1 MFALNCIAG
10 VRARRMT
17 SRAAVWGACVL
28 AAVAVGCR
36 DDAPVPS
43 TAAPAA
49 EPGIVFSDVTDRSGI
64 TFHYTFGDF
73 AYDNILESSGSGVA
87 FLDYNNDGNYDLL
100 FLNGRYL
107 EDISDP
113 KGRVFRD
120 ASNALYRNNGDGTFT
135 DVTDDAGLGGG
146 PWWSMAA
153 GCADYDG
160 DGFVDVLVANYGP
173 NRFFHNN
180 GDGTFSDHTDELGLA
195 GPEKL
200 NGEVKWSV
208 AVAPFDA
215 DADGDLDILVGNFL
229 AFDPYYL
236 SLSSPQRM
244 PSPVEYQGQPSSY
257 YRRGTDGRY
266 EEVAA
271 EVGLH
276 FPQNKVMG
284 LTVFDADA
292 DGDLDIFQAND
303 HHANY
308 LLRNRG
314 DGTFEEVG
322 AKAGVAVNHDGAE
335 TGSMHGSL
343 GDVDGDGHSDI
354 LVTDLRYGSLYRN
367 LGDGRF
373 TDIILASGAVVGL
386 RGVEAW
392 GAGLH
397 DFDNDGDVDLFS
409 ANGAAETLVE
419 KSPTLMLNDGTGRF
433 VRVGGEAGAYFAD
446 KRSGRGAAFGDY
458 DNDGD
463 IDIVVN
469 HVDLEAK
476 ATLLRNDTANGHHWF
491 GVRLEP
497 TRGAPEPIGA
507 LVRLTAG
514 GRTQVRVYQPTQ
526 SYLSQN
532 DPRLHF
538 GLGRDTRVE
547 TLEIQWP
554 GRTVQKLTD
563 LPTDQY
569 YTVIEP

>member
-1 MFALNCIAG
+1 MFALNQILGTRARQATARAAIAG
-10 VRARRMT
+10 
-17 SRAAVWGACVL
+17 ACLL
-28 AAVAVGCR
+28 AAVAAGCR
-36 DDAPVPS
+36 EENS
-43 TAAPAA
+43 AAPAA
-49 EPGIVFSDVTDRSGI
+49 LPAAESGVVFSEVTDQAGI
-64 TFHYTFGDF
+64 PFRYTFGDF

-87 FLDYNNDGNYDLL
+87 FLDYDNDGNQDLL

-120 ASNALYRNNGDGTFT
+120 ATNALYRNNGDGTFS

-180 GDGTFSDHTDELGLA
+180 GDGTFADRTDEMGLA
-195 GPEKL
+195 GPETL
-200 NGEVKWSV
+200 NGWVKWSV

-229 AFDPYYL
+229 AFDPYHL
-236 SLSSPQRM
+236 SPGSPQRM
-244 PSPVEYQGQPSSY
+244 PAPAEYPGQPSNY
-257 YRRGTDGRY
+257 YRRRADGSY
-266 EEVAA
+266 EEAAA

-284 LTVFDADA
+284 LTVFDADD

-303 HHANY
+303 HHGNY

-322 AKAGVAVNHDGAE
+322 AKAGVAVNLDGAE

-343 GDVDGDGHSDI
+343 GDVDGDGRIDI

-367 LGDGRF
+367 LGNGRF
-373 TDIILASGAVVGL
+373 TDIILSSGAVVGL
-386 RGVEAW
+386 RGAEAW
-392 GAGLH
+392 GAGLY

-419 KSPTLMLNDGTGRF
+419 KPPTLMLNDGTGRF
-433 VRVGGEAGAYFAD
+433 VRVAGEAGPYFAG

-469 HVDLEAK
+469 HVDLTAR

-491 GVRLEP
+491 GVRLAP

-538 GLGRDTRVE
+538 GLGRDTQVE

-554 GRTVQKLTD
+554 GRAVQKLTD
-563 LPTDQY
+563 LPADQY
-569 YTVIEP
+569 HTVIEP

>member
-1 MFALNCIAG
+1 MFTLKHVIG
-10 VRARRMT
+10 VRDWQAT
-17 SRAAVWGACVL
+17 SRAVVWSACVL
-28 AAVAVGCR
+28 AAVGTGCH
-36 DDAPVPS
+36 DESLVPS
-43 TAAPAA
+43 TLAPAA
-49 EPGIVFSDVTDRSGI
+49 ESGIVFNDVTNQAGI
-64 TFHYTFGDF
+64 TFRYTFGDF

-87 FLDYNNDGNYDLL
+87 FLDYDDDGDYDLL

-107 EDISDP
+107 EDVSDP
-113 KGRVFRD
+113 KGRVFRN

-135 DVTDDAGLGGG
+135 DATDDAGLGGD
-146 PWWSMAA
+146 PRWSMAA

-160 DGFVDVLVANYGP
+160 DGFVDILVANYGP

-180 GDGTFSDHTDELGLA
+180 GDGTFTDRTNELGLA

-200 NGEVKWSV
+200 NGWVKWSV

-215 DADGDLDILVGNFL
+215 DVDGDLDILVGNFL

-236 SLSSPQRM
+236 SPGSPQRM
-244 PSPVEYQGQPSSY
+244 PAPAEYQGQPSSY
-257 YRRGTDGRY
+257 YRRRADGGY

-284 LTVFDADA
+284 LTVFDADE

-314 DGTFEEVG
+314 DGRFEEVG
-322 AKAGVAVNHDGAE
+322 AIAGVALNHDGAE

-343 GDVDGDGHSDI
+343 GDVDSDGRTDI

-367 LGDGRF
+367 LGGGRF
-373 TDIILASGAVVGL
+373 ADIILSSGAVVGL
-386 RGVEAW
+386 RDMEAW
-392 GAGLH
+392 GAGLY

-409 ANGAAETLVE
+409 ANGAAETLVA
-419 KSPTLMLNDGTGRF
+419 KPPTLMRNDGAGRF
-433 VRVGGEAGAYFAD
+433 VRVGSGAGPYFAGT
-446 KRSGRGAAFGDY
+446 RSGRGAAFGDF

-463 IDIVVN
+463 IDIAVN
-469 HVDLEAK
+469 HVDLKAR

-507 LVRLTAG
+507 VVRLTAG

-538 GLGRDTRVE
+538 GLGRSTRVE
-547 TLEIQWP
+547 ALEIQWP
-554 GRTVQKLTD
+554 GRAVQKLTD
-563 LPTDQY
+563 LSADQY
-569 YTVIEP
+569 HTVIEP

>member
-1 MFALNCIAG
+1 M
-10 VRARRMT
+10 
-17 SRAAVWGACVL
+17 
-28 AAVAVGCR
+28 
-36 DDAPVPS
+36 
-43 TAAPAA
+43 AAPAA
-49 EPGIVFSDVTDRSGI
+49 ESGVVFNDVTGKAGI
-64 TFHYTFGDF
+64 TFRYTFGDF
-73 AYDNILESSGSGVA
+73 SYDNILESSGSGVA
-87 FLDYNNDGNYDLL
+87 FLDYNDDGDYDLL

-107 EDISDP
+107 EGVSDP

-135 DVTDDAGLGGG
+135 DVTDDAGLGGD
-146 PWWSMAA
+146 PLWSMAA

-173 NRFFHNN
+173 NRFYRNN
-180 GDGTFSDHTDELGLA
+180 GDGTFTDRTNELGLA
-195 GPEKL
+195 GPETL
-200 NGEVKWSV
+200 NGWPKWSV

-215 DADGDLDILVGNFL
+215 DADGDLDVLVGNFL

-236 SLSSPQRM
+236 SPGSPHRM
-244 PSPVEYQGQPSSY
+244 PAPAEYQGQPSSY
-257 YRRGTDGRY
+257 YRRRADGRY

-271 EVGLH
+271 EAGLH

-284 LTVFDADA
+284 LTVFDADE
-292 DGDLDIFQAND
+292 DGGLDIFQAND

-322 AKAGVAVNHDGAE
+322 EKAGVAVNHDGAE

-343 GDVDGDGHSDI
+343 GDVDGDGRIDI

-367 LGDGRF
+367 LGGGRF
-373 TDIILASGAVVGL
+373 TDIILGSGAVVGL
-386 RGVEAW
+386 RGMEAW

-419 KSPTLMLNDGTGRF
+419 KLPTLMLNDGAGRF
-433 VRVGGEAGAYFAD
+433 VRVGSEAGPYFAD
-446 KRSGRGAAFGDY
+446 TRSGRGAAFGDY

-469 HVDLEAK
+469 HVDLKAR
-476 ATLLRNDTANGHHWF
+476 ATLLRNDTANDHHWF

-507 LVRLTAG
+507 VVRLTAG

-538 GLGRDTRVE
+538 GLGRGTRVE

-554 GRTVQKLTD
+554 GRAVQKLTD
-563 LPTDQY
+563 LPVDQY
-569 YTVIEP
+569 HAVIEP

>member
-1 MFALNCIAG
+1 MFALNYVVG
-10 VRARRMT
+10 VWARRMT
-17 SRAAVWGACVL
+17 SRAAVWGTCVL

-36 DDAPVPS
+36 DDAPVAS
-43 TAAPAA
+43 TAPPAA
-49 EPGIVFSDVTDRSGI
+49 EPGIVFNDVTDKADI

-73 AYDNILESSGSGVA
+73 TYDNILESSGSGVA
-87 FLDYNNDGNYDLL
+87 FLDYNNDGDYDLL

-120 ASNALYRNNGDGTFT
+120 ARNALYRNNGDGTFT

-180 GDGTFSDHTDELGLA
+180 GDGTFTDRTNELGLA

-200 NGEVKWSV
+200 NGGVKWSV

-229 AFDPYYL
+229 AFDPNYL
-236 SLSSPQRM
+236 SPGSPQRM

-257 YRRGTDGRY
+257 YRRGADGRY
-266 EEVAA
+266 EEAAA

-276 FPQNKVMG
+276 FPQNKIMG
-284 LTVFDADA
+284 LTVFDADK

-343 GDVDGDGHSDI
+343 GDVDGDGRIDI

-373 TDIILASGAVVGL
+373 ADIILESGAVVGL
-386 RGVEAW
+386 RGAGAW

-409 ANGAAETLVE
+409 ANGTAETLIE
-419 KSPTLMLNDGTGRF
+419 KPPTLMLNDGAGRF
-433 VRVGGEAGAYFAD
+433 VRVRGEAGSYFAG

-463 IDIVVN
+463 IDIVIN
-469 HVDLEAK
+469 HVDLKAR
-476 ATLLRNDTANGHHWF
+476 ATLLRNDTANGHNWF

-507 LVRLTAG
+507 VVRLTAG

-563 LPTDQY
+563 LPANQY
-569 YTVIEP
+569 HTVIEP

>member
-1 MFALNCIAG
+1 
-10 VRARRMT
+10 
-17 SRAAVWGACVL
+17 VWGVCVL
-28 AAVAVGCR
+28 AAVGAGCH
-36 DDAPVPS
+36 DEAAVPS
-43 TAAPAA
+43 MAAPAV
-49 EPGIVFSDVTDRSGI
+49 ESGIVFNDVTGKAGI
-64 TFHYTFGDF
+64 NFRYTFGDF

-87 FLDYNNDGNYDLL
+87 FLDYDNDGDYDLL

-107 EDISDP
+107 EGVSDP

-120 ASNALYRNNGDGTFT
+120 AGNALYRNNGDGTFT
-135 DVTDDAGLGGG
+135 DATDDAGLGGG

-173 NRFFHNN
+173 NRFYHNN
-180 GDGTFSDHTDELGLA
+180 RDGTFTDRTKELGLA

-200 NGEVKWSV
+200 NGWPKWSV

-215 DADGDLDILVGNFL
+215 DADGDLDVLVGNFL

-236 SLSSPQRM
+236 SPGSPHRM
-244 PSPVEYQGQPSSY
+244 PAPAEYQGQPSSY
-257 YRRGTDGRY
+257 YRRRADGRY

-284 LTVFDADA
+284 LTVFDADE
-292 DGDLDIFQAND
+292 DGGLDIFQAND

-322 AKAGVAVNHDGAE
+322 EKAGVAVNHDGAE

-343 GDVDGDGHSDI
+343 GDVDGDGRVDI

-367 LGDGRF
+367 LGNGRF
-373 TDIILASGAVVGL
+373 ADIVLASGAVVGL
-386 RGVEAW
+386 RGMEAW

-419 KSPTLMLNDGTGRF
+419 KLPTLMLNDGAGRF
-433 VRVGGEAGAYFAD
+433 VRVGGEAGPYFAGT
-446 KRSGRGAAFGDY
+446 RSGRGAAFGDY

-469 HVDLEAK
+469 HVDLKAR
-476 ATLLRNDTANGHHWF
+476 ATLLRNDTANDHHWF
-491 GVRLEP
+491 GVRLKP

-507 LVRLTAG
+507 VVRLTAG

-538 GLGRDTRVE
+538 GLGRGTRVE
-547 TLEIQWP
+547 MLEIQWP
-554 GRTVQKLTD
+554 GRAVQKLTD
-563 LPTDQY
+563 LPADQY
-569 YTVIEP
+569 HAVVEP

>member
-1 MFALNCIAG
+1 MFALNHLIDVQ
-10 VRARRMT
+10 VRPAT
-17 SRAAVWGACVL
+17 STAAIWGACVL
-28 AAVAVGCR
+28 AAVVAGCR
-36 DDAPVPS
+36 DE
-43 TAAPAA
+43 APAIAPAPSAA
-49 EPGIVFSDVTDRSGI
+49 ETGIVFNEITDKAGI
-64 TFHYTFGDF
+64 AFRYTFGDF
-73 AYDNILESSGSGVA
+73 TYDNILESSGSGVA
-87 FLDYNNDGNYDLL
+87 FLDYDNDGNYDLL
-100 FLNGRYL
+100 FLNGRYI
-107 EDISDP
+107 EDVSDP

-120 ASNALYRNNGDGTFT
+120 ASNALYHNNGDGTFT
-135 DVTDDAGLGGG
+135 DVTEDAGLGED
-146 PWWSMAA
+146 PSWSMAA

-160 DGFVDVLVANYGP
+160 DGFVDILVANYGP

-180 GDGTFSDHTDELGLA
+180 GDGTFTDRTRELGLA
-195 GPEKL
+195 GPERL
-200 NGEVKWSV
+200 NGGVKWSV

-229 AFDPYYL
+229 AFDPYHL
-236 SLSSPQRM
+236 SPGAPQRM
-244 PSPVEYQGQPSSY
+244 PAPAEYPGQPSNY
-257 YRRGTDGRY
+257 YRRRADGGY

-271 EVGLH
+271 EVGLY

-284 LTVFDADA
+284 LTVFDADG
-292 DGDLDIFQAND
+292 DGGLDIYQAND
-303 HHANY
+303 HHGNF

-335 TGSMHGSL
+335 TGSMHGTL
-343 GDVDGDGHSDI
+343 GDVDGDGRIDI

-367 LGDGRF
+367 LGGGRF
-373 TDIILASGAVVGL
+373 TDIILSSGAVVGL

-392 GAGLH
+392 GAGLY

-419 KSPTLMLNDGTGRF
+419 KLPTLMLNDGTGRF
-433 VRVGGEAGAYFAD
+433 VRAGGEAGPYFANT
-446 KRSGRGAAFGDY
+446 RSGRGAAFGDY

-463 IDIVVN
+463 IDIAVN
-469 HVDLEAK
+469 HVDLKAK
-476 ATLLRNDTANGHHWF
+476 AALLRNDTANDHHWF

-507 LVRLTAG
+507 MVRMTAG

-538 GLGRDTRVE
+538 GLGDATRVE

-554 GRTVQKLTD
+554 GRAVQRLTD
-563 LPTDQY
+563 LPADRY
-569 YTVIEP
+569 HTVIEP

>member
-1 MFALNCIAG
+1 MFALNHDWD
-10 VRARRMT
+10 VRARQT
-17 SRAAVWGACVL
+17 RAKAVIWGVGIL
-28 AAVAVGCR
+28 AALAAGCG
-36 DDAPVPS
+36 DENS
-43 TAAPAA
+43 TPPTTLREA
-49 EPGIVFSDVTDRSGI
+49 ESGFVFTNVTDEAGVDFR
-64 TFHYTFGDF
+64 YTFGDF
-73 AYDNILESSGSGVA
+73 AYDNILESSGAGVA
-87 FLDYNNDGNYDLL
+87 FLDYDNDGNYDLL

-120 ASNALYRNNGDGTFT
+120 ATNALYRNNGDGTFS
-135 DVTDDAGLGGG
+135 DVTAYAGLGGG
-146 PWWSMAA
+146 PGWSMAA

-160 DGFVDVLVANYGP
+160 DGFVDILVANYGP
-173 NRFFHNN
+173 NRFFRNN
-180 GDGTFSDHTDELGLA
+180 GDGTFTDRTDELDLA
-195 GPEKL
+195 GPEQL
-200 NGEVKWSV
+200 NGGLKWSV

-236 SLSSPQRM
+236 SPGSPQRM
-244 PSPVEYQGQPSSY
+244 PAPAEYSGQPSNY
-257 YRRGTDGRY
+257 YRRRADGRY
-266 EEVAA
+266 EEVTA
-271 EVGLH
+271 EAGLH

-284 LTVFDADA
+284 LTVFDADG

-303 HHANY
+303 HQGNY
-308 LLRNRG
+308 LLLNRG
-314 DGTFEEVG
+314 DGTFDEVG
-322 AKAGVAVNHDGAE
+322 AEAGVAVNLDGVE

-343 GDVDGDGHSDI
+343 GDVDGDGRVDI
-354 LVTDLRYGSLYRN
+354 LVTDLRFGSLYRN

-373 TDIILASGAVVGL
+373 DDIILSSGAVVGL
-386 RGVEAW
+386 RGAEAW

-419 KSPTLMLNDGTGRF
+419 KLPTLMRNDGTGRF
-433 VRVGGEAGAYFAD
+433 DRVGGEAGAYFGE

-469 HVDLEAK
+469 HVDLRAT
-476 ATLLRNDTANGHHWF
+476 ATLLRNDTQNGNHWF

-507 LVRLTAG
+507 VVRLTAG
-514 GRTQVRVYQPTQ
+514 GRIQVRVYQPTQ

-538 GLGRDTRVE
+538 GLGRDARVE
-547 TLEIQWP
+547 ELEIQWP
-554 GRTVQKLTD
+554 GRASQKLTD
-563 LPTDQY
+563 LRADQY
-569 YTVIEP
+569 YTVVEP

>member
-1 MFALNCIAG
+1 
-10 VRARRMT
+10 
-17 SRAAVWGACVL
+17 
-28 AAVAVGCR
+28 
-36 DDAPVPS
+36 VPS
-43 TAAPAA
+43 TAVPAA
-49 EPGIVFSDVTDRSGI
+49 EPGIVFNDATSKAGI
-64 TFHYTFGDF
+64 TFRYTFGDF

-107 EDISDP
+107 EDVSDP

-120 ASNALYRNNGDGTFT
+120 ANNALYRNNGDGTFT

-146 PWWSMAA
+146 SQWSMAA

-173 NRFFHNN
+173 NRFYHNN
-180 GDGTFSDHTDELGLA
+180 GDGTFTDRTNELGLA

-200 NGEVKWSV
+200 NGWVKWSV

-229 AFDPYYL
+229 AFHPYYL
-236 SLSSPQRM
+236 SPGSPDRM
-244 PSPVEYQGQPSSY
+244 PAPEEYQGQPSNY
-257 YRRGTDGRY
+257 YRRRADGGY

-284 LTVFDADA
+284 LTVFDADE
-292 DGDLDIFQAND
+292 DGGLDIFQAND
-303 HHANY
+303 HHGNY

-322 AKAGVAVNHDGAE
+322 RKAGVAVNHDGVG

-343 GDVDGDGHSDI
+343 GDVDGDGRIDI

-367 LGDGRF
+367 LGGGRF
-373 TDIILASGAVVGL
+373 TDIILASGVVVGL
-386 RGVEAW
+386 RGMEVW

-419 KSPTLMLNDGTGRF
+419 KLPTLMLNDGAGRF
-433 VRVGGEAGAYFAD
+433 VRVGSEAGPYFAGT
-446 KRSGRGAAFGDY
+446 RSGRGAAFGDY

-469 HVDLEAK
+469 HVDLKAR

-491 GVRLEP
+491 GVRLKP

-507 LVRLTAG
+507 VVRLTAG

-538 GLGRDTRVE
+538 GLGRGMRVE

-554 GRTVQKLTD
+554 GRAVQKLTD
-563 LPTDQY
+563 LPADQY
-569 YTVIEP
+569 HAVIEP

>member
-1 MFALNCIAG
+1 
-10 VRARRMT
+10 
-17 SRAAVWGACVL
+17 VWGACVL
-28 AAVAVGCR
+28 AAMGAGCH
-36 DDAPVPS
+36 DETPVLS
-43 TAAPAA
+43 TVSPVA
-49 EPGIVFSDVTDRSGI
+49 EPGIVFSDATGTAGI
-64 TFHYTFGDF
+64 TFRYTFGDF
-73 AYDNILESSGSGVA
+73 SYDNILESSGSGVA
-87 FLDYNNDGNYDLL
+87 FLDHDNDGDYDLL

-107 EDISDP
+107 EDVSDP

-135 DVTDDAGLGGG
+135 DVTDDVGLGGDS
-146 PWWSMAA
+146 WWSMAA

-173 NRFFHNN
+173 NRFYHNN
-180 GDGTFSDHTDELGLA
+180 GDGTFTDRTNELGLA
-195 GPEKL
+195 GPEEL
-200 NGEVKWSV
+200 NGGVKWSV

-215 DADGDLDILVGNFL
+215 DDDGDLDILVGNFL
-229 AFDPYYL
+229 AFSPYYL
-236 SLSSPQRM
+236 SPGSPDRM
-244 PSPVEYQGQPSSY
+244 PAPAEYQGQPSNY
-257 YRRGTDGRY
+257 YRRRADGRY
-266 EEVAA
+266 EEAA
-271 EVGLH
+271 PEVGLH

-284 LTVFDADA
+284 LTVFDADG
-292 DGDLDIFQAND
+292 DGDPDIFQAND

-322 AKAGVAVNHDGAE
+322 EKAGVAVNHDGAE

-343 GDVDGDGHSDI
+343 GDVDGDGHIDI

-367 LGDGRF
+367 LGGGRF

-419 KSPTLMLNDGTGRF
+419 KPPTLMLNDGAGRF
-433 VRVGGEAGAYFAD
+433 VRVGSEAGPYFAD
-446 KRSGRGAAFGDY
+446 TRSGRGAAFGDY

-469 HVDLEAK
+469 HVDLKAR

-507 LVRLTAG
+507 VVRLTAG

-538 GLGRDTRVE
+538 GLVRGTRVE

-554 GRTVQKLTD
+554 GRAVQKLTD
-563 LPTDQY
+563 LPADQY
-569 YTVIEP
+569 HTVIEP

>member
-1 MFALNCIAG
+1 
-10 VRARRMT
+10 
-17 SRAAVWGACVL
+17 VL
-28 AAVAVGCR
+28 AAAAVGCR
-36 DDAPVPS
+36 DDAPG
-43 TAAPAA
+43 APAPPTAA
-49 EPGIVFSDVTDRSGI
+49 EPSLAFNDVTDRAGI

-73 AYDNILESSGSGVA
+73 QYDNILESSGSGVA
-87 FLDYNNDGNYDLL
+87 FLDFNNDGNYDLL

-113 KGRVFRD
+113 KGRVFHE

-135 DVTDDAGLGGG
+135 DVTADAGLGGG

-160 DGFVDVLVANYGP
+160 DGFVDVFVANYGP

-180 GDGTFSDHTDELGLA
+180 GDGTFTDRTDELALA

-229 AFDPYYL
+229 AFDPYHL
-236 SLSSPQRM
+236 SPGSPHRM
-244 PSPVEYQGQPSSY
+244 PSPVEYPGQPSSY
-257 YRRGTDGRY
+257 YRRGVDGRY
-266 EEVAA
+266 EEVAVEA
-271 EVGLH
+271 GLH

-284 LTVFDADA
+284 LTVFDADE

-308 LLRNRG
+308 LLQSRG
-314 DGTFEEVG
+314 DGTFEDVG
-322 AKAGVAVNHDGAE
+322 AKAGVAVNLDGVE

-343 GDVDGDGHSDI
+343 GDVDGDGRIDI

-373 TDIILASGAVVGL
+373 ADIILASGAVVGL
-386 RGVEAW
+386 RGAEAW

-397 DFDNDGDVDLFS
+397 DFDNDGHLDLFS
-409 ANGAAETLVE
+409 ANGTAETLVE
-419 KSPTLMLNDGTGRF
+419 KSPTLMRNDGTGQF
-433 VRVGGEAGAYFAD
+433 VRLGGEAGSYFAG

-463 IDIVVN
+463 IDIAIN
-469 HVDLEAK
+469 HVDLKAK
-476 ATLLRNDTANGHHWF
+476 ATLLRNDTANRHHWF
-491 GVRLEP
+491 GVKLEP

-538 GLGRDTRVE
+538 GLGPDTRVE

-554 GRTVQKLTD
+554 GRATQTLTD
-563 LPTDQY
+563 LSADQY

>member
-1 MFALNCIAG
+1 M
-10 VRARRMT
+10 
-17 SRAAVWGACVL
+17 L

-43 TAAPAA
+43 VAPPPA
-49 EPGIVFSDVTDRSGI
+49 EPSLVFNDVTDTAGI

-87 FLDYNNDGNYDLL
+87 FLDYNNDGDYDLL

-160 DGFVDVLVANYGP
+160 DGFVDVLVANYGS

-180 GDGTFSDHTDELGLA
+180 GDGTFTDRTDDLGLA

-200 NGEVKWSV
+200 NGGVKWSV
-208 AVAPFDA
+208 AVAPFDG
-215 DADGDLDILVGNFL
+215 DGDGDLDILVGNFL

-236 SLSSPQRM
+236 SPGSPHRM
-244 PSPVEYQGQPSSY
+244 PSPVEYPGQPSSY
-257 YRRGTDGRY
+257 YRRLADGRY

-284 LTVFDADA
+284 LTVFDADE
-292 DGDLDIFQAND
+292 DGGLDIFQAND

-314 DGTFEEVG
+314 DGTFEDVG

-343 GDVDGDGHSDI
+343 GDVDGDGHIDI

-386 RGVEAW
+386 RGAEAW

-409 ANGAAETLVE
+409 TNGAAETLVE
-419 KSPTLMLNDGTGRF
+419 KPPTLMLNDGAGNF
-433 VRVGGEAGAYFAD
+433 VRVGGEAGPYFAE

-463 IDIVVN
+463 IDIAIN
-469 HVDLEAK
+469 HVDLKAK
-476 ATLLRNDTANGHHWF
+476 ATLLRNDTNNGHHWF
-491 GVRLEP
+491 GVELEP

-507 LVRLTAG
+507 VVRLTAG

-538 GLGRDTRVE
+538 GLGRDARVE

-554 GRTVQKLTD
+554 GRAVQKLTD
-563 LPTDQY
+563 LPADQY